1 MRDND
6 ELIAFT
12 ELGSEIDL
20 RFYGV
25 AFVLRPDGST
35 ARELGNPKRAVNLR
49 SILKLVR
56 GSLLCERL
64 SIKASDVLPEHAV
77 LVGSHD
83 GLEIHRDAVAG
94 LARLLQVDASDARC
108 PLGPPQNPL
117 EALRLSL
124 DGSGPDLLR
133 HQCLGEH
140 LGVLRMCRDFGGSYD
155 YASLNHEVHTAVFDL
170 VNSLGMV
177 ASVPVLDRCGM
188 PTLVLPAIGIART
201 LSRLLAGDRSG
212 FMTIQNAIAAYPQH
226 YAGPG
231 RFSTKLSEYSG
242 GRVLAKESASG
253 GFIAWNRNLGDVILA
268 FCSSGEHAASESA
281 MIALMRAEGWI
292 GSDFGES
299 TCGGQLVR
307 SVLRR

>member
-94 LARLLQVDASDARC
+94 LARLLQVDAPDARC
-108 PLGPPQNPL
+108 PW
-117 EALRLSL
+117 AHRRIRLR
-124 DGSGPDLLR
+124 
-133 HQCLGEH
+133 
-140 LGVLRMCRDFGGSYD
+140 
-155 YASLNHEVHTAVFDL
+155 
-170 VNSLGMV
+170 
-177 ASVPVLDRCGM
+177 
-188 PTLVLPAIGIART
+188 
-201 LSRLLAGDRSG
+201 RSG
-212 FMTIQNAIAAYPQH
+212 
-226 YAGPG
+226 
-231 RFSTKLSEYSG
+231 
-242 GRVLAKESASG
+242 
-253 GFIAWNRNLGDVILA
+253 
-268 FCSSGEHAASESA
+268 
-281 MIALMRAEGWI
+281 
-292 GSDFGES
+292 
-299 TCGGQLVR
+299 
-307 SVLRR
+307 